1 MDLFASAGVDLP
13 RSTGGGRR
21 APPPRSHFAAFR
33 AEAKRAFR
41 DDIPVRERGEWEA
54 YLRENAQ
61 RVHSLSGTI
70 ATAEREIDRIVY
82 ALFDLTT
89 DEIALLE
96 ASLKDNTEPDRGGL
110 REAPT
115 RWRY

>member
-41 DDIPVRERGEWEA
+41 DDIPVRERGDWEA
-54 YLRENAQ
+54 YLKENAG
-61 RVHSLSGTI
+61 RVRALSDEI
-70 ATAEREIDRIVY
+70 AAAEREIDRIVY
-82 ALFDLTT
+82 RLFNLTS

-96 ASLKDNTEPDRGGL
+96 ASLEGQ
-110 REAPT
+110 
-115 RWRY
+115 Y